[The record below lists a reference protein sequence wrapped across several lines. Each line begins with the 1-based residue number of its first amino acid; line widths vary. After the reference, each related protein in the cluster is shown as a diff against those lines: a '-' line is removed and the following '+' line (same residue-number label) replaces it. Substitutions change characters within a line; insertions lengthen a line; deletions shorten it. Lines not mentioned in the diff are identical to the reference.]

1 MSTPTPPGAPSRDT
15 VRAPAPDLQEEA
27 RRLAERV
34 HREVSA
40 AVAPERIDSE
50 LSLLNRFAEHE
61 DVDVVV
67 GPVLAQILAAALRA
81 TRLTSGLVDP
91 TTGDAAWRAQDG
103 LPARPAPGIA
113 HLDFDLSAR
122 RLRMRRG
129 TVLDLAEVADA
140 WAADRTARIFAETF
154 PGHGLV
160 ARTGAVLAVAGPPAE
175 AAALAATLGT
185 GPGPAP
191 DPALGAAA
199 WAGLLAAGH
208 RGLAVL
214 PRPGSALVNP
224 VTGAAAESPW
234 DRVVVAARNAV
245 EAQAYARAAHVLGG
259 DAPGWVA
266 ACGAEG
272 EFTGSRPGST
282 LRRRLRTPG
291 WPGRTGHAAA

>member
-1 MSTPTPPGAPSRDT
+1 MSTPIPPGAPSPDT

-61 DVDVVV
+61 DVDVVL
-67 GPVLAQILAAALRA
+67 GPVLAQVLAAALRT

-113 HLDFDLSAR
+113 HLDLDLPAR
-122 RLRMRRG
+122 RLRMRQG
-129 TVLDLAEVADA
+129 TVLDLTEVAEA
-140 WAADRTARIFAETF
+140 WTADRTALLFAETF
-154 PGHGLV
+154 PGQGLV
-160 ARTGAVLAVAGPPAE
+160 VRAGGVLAVAGPPAG
-175 AAALAATLGT
+175 AAALAAAP
-185 GPGPAP
+185 GPGRGPAP
-191 DPALGAAA
+191 DPALDAAA
-199 WAGLLAAGH
+199 WTALLAAGH

-214 PRPGSALVNP
+214 PRPGTTVVNP

-234 DRVVVAARNAV
+234 DRAAVAARTAV
-245 EAQAYARAAHVLGG
+245 EAQAYARAAHVLGT

-272 EFTGSRPGST
+272 EFTGARPGST

-291 WPGRTGHAAA
+291 WPGRTGRAAA

>member
-1 MSTPTPPGAPSRDT
+1 MSIPTPPGAPGAGT
-15 VRAPAPDLQEEA
+15 VRTPAADLQVEA
-27 RRLAERV
+27 CRLAERV
-34 HREVSA
+34 RREVSG

-67 GPVLAQILAAALRA
+67 GAVLAEILAAALRTA
-81 TRLTSGLVDP
+81 RLTSGLVDP
-91 TTGDAAWRAQDG
+91 TTGGAAWRAQDG
-103 LPARPAPGIA
+103 LPARPAPGIG
-113 HLDFDLSAR
+113 HLELDLPAR

-129 TVLDLAEVADA
+129 TVLDLTEVADA
-140 WAADRTARIFAETF
+140 WAADRTVRLFAEAF

-160 ARTGAVLAVAGPPAE
+160 ARAGGVLAVAGPPAE
-175 AAALAATLGT
+175 VAALAATP
-185 GPGPAP
+185 GPGP
-191 DPALGAAA
+191 GAALDPGT
-199 WAGLLAAGH
+199 WTGLVLAGR

-224 VTGAAAESPW
+224 VTGAAAQSPW
-234 DRVVVAARNAV
+234 DRVAVAAQSAV
-245 EAQAYARAAHVLGG
+245 EAQAYARAAHVLGA

-291 WPGRTGHAAA
+291 WPERAGRAAA

>member
-1 MSTPTPPGAPSRDT
+1 MSTPTPPGAPSPDT

-67 GPVLAQILAAALRA
+67 GPVLAQVLAAALQA

-113 HLDFDLSAR
+113 HLDLDLPAR

-140 WAADRTARIFAETF
+140 WAADRTARLFAETF

-160 ARTGAVLAVAGPPAE
+160 ARAGGVLAVAGPPAG
-175 AAALAATLGT
+175 AAALAAAP
-185 GPGPAP
+185 GPGP
-191 DPALGAAA
+191 DPAMDAAA

-291 WPGRTGHAAA
+291 WPGRTGRAAA